1 MTLSTDQKKSLR
13 TIGHKLN
20 PIITVAGK
28 GITDTIN
35 DEIERA
41 LNDHELIKI
50 KLICDDRDDKPVLTQ
65 SICNEHGAELVQAT
79 GHVIL
84 IYRKATKQN
93 KHLSNLVR
101 VL

>member
-13 TIGHKLN
+13 SIGHKLN

-28 GITDTIN
+28 GITDNIN
-35 DEIERA
+35 EEIERA

-50 KLICDDRDDKPVLTQ
+50 KLIVDDRDEKPILAKT
-65 SICNEHGAELVQAT
+65 ICEEHSAQLVQAM

-84 IYRKATKQN
+84 IYRKAKKQN
-93 KHLSNLVR
+93 KALSNLVR
-101 VL
+101 PL

>member
-13 TIGHKLN
+13 SIGHKLN

-28 GITDTIN
+28 GITDNIN

-50 KLICDDRDDKPVLTQ
+50 KLICDDREDKPVLTQ
-65 SICNEHGAELVQAT
+65 TICNEHGAELVQT
-79 GHVIL
+79 IGHVIL
-84 IYRKATKQN
+84 IYRKAAKQN
-93 KHLSNLVR
+93 KNLSNLVR
-101 VL
+101 PH

>member
-28 GITDTIN
+28 GITDNIN
-35 DEIERA
+35 EEIERA

-65 SICNEHGAELVQAT
+65 TICNEHGAELVQT
-79 GHVIL
+79 IGHVIL
-84 IYRKATKQN
+84 IYRKAAKQN
-93 KHLSNLVR
+93 KNLSNLVR
-101 VL
+101 PH